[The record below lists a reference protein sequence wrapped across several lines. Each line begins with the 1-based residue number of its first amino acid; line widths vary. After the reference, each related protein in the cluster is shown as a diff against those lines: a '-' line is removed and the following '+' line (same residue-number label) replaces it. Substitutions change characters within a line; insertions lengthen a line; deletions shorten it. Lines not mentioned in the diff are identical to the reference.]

1 MEEAKRPVRAQGG
14 RAMFFNRWPG
24 LNKSLCRN
32 DLQTGAGNGAV
43 FVLILPGKQR
53 LKGPGPS
60 VL

>member
-1 MEEAKRPVRAQGG
+1 
-14 RAMFFNRWPG
+14 
-24 LNKSLCRN
+24 LCRN